1 MRDGVMPPRK
11 LEKSKSSRGEML
23 MRGWVMHP
31 GKQEKASY
39 PEVQGNAPS
48 AMPRRQVAATKRGQA
63 PPHIRSSA
71 GRCNGSCYPAFT
83 PSSRYI
89 FVATP
94 VVISR

>member
-1 MRDGVMPPRK
+1 MQ
-11 LEKSKSSRGEML
+11 
-23 MRGWVMHP
+23 GWVMHP
-31 GKQEKASY
+31 GGWKKASY

-71 GRCNGSCYPAFT
+71 GRRNGSCYPAFT

-89 FVATP
+89 FVVTV
-94 VVISR
+94 VVISQ